1 MKYYINKNKVIFGF
15 ELDGSQD
22 YLITDNMSPISLE
35 EIEAINK
42 AKEDEYMNTLEYK
55 LNEAKQYLQETGW
68 IWEKYNRNVL
78 VLKDTT
84 SEEFAIKYA
93 DIIAKQEESRL
104 LIKELEKVEVTND

>member
-1 MKYYINKNKVIFGF
+1 MKIINGIKIIATQEELNYALSVLGEEFTKEELESKIQEFHTNKFN
-15 ELDGSQD
+15 EQ
-22 YLITDNMSPISLE
+22 
-35 EIEAINK
+35 A
-42 AKEDEYMNTLEYK
+42 

-84 SEEFAIKYA
+84 NEEFASKYG
-93 DIIAKQEESRL
+93 DIITKQEESRL